1 MLSISV
7 QLTLATIAAH
17 PFMLILVQLFSD
29 RLRNEQLKVQEE
41 LSNQRVDPGRYERHR
56 SDQNLRPRAERAPGL
71 RQNNQQLLGA
81 NLKLAKRAI
90 HCFRW

>member
-7 QLTLATIAAH
+7 QLTLATIAVH

-56 SDQNLRPRAERAPGL
+56 SDQNLRPRAERAPSLPPEQSAVVRRKSGW
-71 RQNNQQLLGA
+71 RNA
-81 NLKLAKRAI
+81 

>member
-7 QLTLATIAAH
+7 QLTLATIAVY

-56 SDQNLRPRAERAPGL
+56 SDQNLPRAERAPSL
-71 RQNNQQLLGA
+71 PPEQSART
-81 NLKLAKRAI
+81 
-90 HCFRW
+90 